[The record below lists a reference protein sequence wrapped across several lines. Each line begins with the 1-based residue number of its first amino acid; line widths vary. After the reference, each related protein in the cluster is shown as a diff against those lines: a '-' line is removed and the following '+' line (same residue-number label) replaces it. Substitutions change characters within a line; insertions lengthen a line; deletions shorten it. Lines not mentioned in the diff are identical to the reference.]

1 MVVAGRFE
9 VVENLGKAALRLF
22 ENSFCIETYKS
33 EHLFPPKIACGAALP
48 DSLRSSTALR
58 GG

>member
-1 MVVAGRFE
+1 ME
-9 VVENLGKAALRLF
+9 ENLGKALGKLIF
-22 ENSFCIETYKS
+22 IETYKS
-33 EHLFPPKIACGAALP
+33 EHLFPPKIAYGAALP